1 LVRGTRRGRE
11 SLWRLEPKRLAEAQR
26 SLDLIS
32 QQWDQAL
39 GKLKMFVEQ

>member
-1 LVRGTRRGRE
+1 MRGTRHGRE